1 MGKKVLV
8 TGASGFTGSHLCR
21 HLEANGYSVRA
32 LARRTSNIADLKKL
46 DLEIAFGDV
55 TEPGSLDE
63 AVKGIETV
71 YHIAALYRQE
81 NVAKRLFWDV
91 NVNGTKNLLEASL
104 KSGVQRFIHCSTVGV
119 QGEISNPPAKEA
131 HPYNPGDEYQ
141 KTKMEAE
148 KLALRFF
155 KENELPGVIVRPV
168 GIYGPGDM
176 RFLKLFK
183 HINNGKFIMFGS
195 GKVLY
200 HLTYID
206 DLVYGFRLCG
216 EKGEALG
223 QIYNICGDEYVT
235 LNQLVATIAEA
246 LGVSVPKLR
255 LPFWPL
261 WVGAVLC
268 EWICKPLDID
278 PPIYRRRVD
287 FFRKDRAFD
296 ISKAQNELGYE
307 PGVDLKT
314 GIKIT
319 VDWYRESNLL

>member
-1 MGKKVLV
+1 MAKKVLV
-8 TGASGFTGSHLCR
+8 TGASGFTGGHLCR
-21 HLEANGYSVRA
+21 HLVAKGYDVRA
-32 LARRTSNIADLKKL
+32 FVRSTSNIDGLKKL
-46 DLEIAFGDV
+46 GLEIVFGDV
-55 TEPGSLDE
+55 TDPGSLDKT
-63 AVKGIETV
+63 VRGIETV

-81 NVAKRLFWDV
+81 NIPKKLFWDV
-91 NVNGTKNLLEASL
+91 NVNGTKNILETSL
-104 KSGVQRFIHCSTVGV
+104 KSGVQRFVHCSTVGV
-119 QGEISNPPAKEA
+119 QGEISNPPATEA

-141 KTKMEAE
+141 RTKMEAE

-168 GIYGPGDM
+168 GMYGPGDT

-183 HINNGKFIMFGS
+183 HIKNGKFIMFGS

-206 DLVYGFRLCG
+206 DLVHGFELCG
-216 EKGEALG
+216 EKREALG

-235 LNQLVATIAEA
+235 LDQLVAIIAQA
-246 LGVSVPKLR
+246 LGVPVPRLR

-261 WVGAVLC
+261 WIAAFFC
-268 EWICKPLDID
+268 ESVCKPLGIE

-296 ISKAQNELGYE
+296 ISKSKSELGYN
-307 PGVDLKT
+307 PSVDLRR
-314 GIKIT
+314 GMKIT
-319 VDWYRESNLL
+319 ADWYRENNLL

>member
-1 MGKKVLV
+1 MAKKVLV
-8 TGASGFTGSHLCR
+8 TGASGFTGGHLCR
-21 HLEANGYSVRA
+21 HLVAKGYDVRA
-32 LARRTSNIADLKKL
+32 FVRSTSNIDALKKL
-46 DLEIAFGDV
+46 GLEIVFGDV
-55 TEPGSLDE
+55 TDSGSLDKT
-63 AVKGIETV
+63 ARGIETV

-81 NVAKRLFWDV
+81 NIPKKLFWDV
-91 NVNGTKNLLEASL
+91 NVNGTKNILEASL
-104 KSGVQRFIHCSTVGV
+104 KSGVQRFVHCSTVGV
-119 QGEISNPPAKEA
+119 QGEITNPPAKEA

-141 KTKMEAE
+141 RTKMEAE

-168 GIYGPGDM
+168 GMYGPGDT

-183 HINNGKFIMFGS
+183 HIKNGKFIMFGS

-206 DLVYGFRLCG
+206 DLVHGFELCG
-216 EKGEALG
+216 EKREALG

-235 LNQLVATIAEA
+235 LDQLVAIIAQA
-246 LGVSVPKLR
+246 LGVPVPRLR

-261 WVGAVLC
+261 WIAAFFC
-268 EWICKPLDID
+268 ESVCKPLGIE

-296 ISKAQNELGYE
+296 ISKAKKELGYE
-307 PGVDLKT
+307 PMVDLKT

-319 VDWYRESNLL
+319 ADWYRENGYL